1 MGTPHFTLG
10 DAFQWA
16 QFCNAEAVKQRHV
29 GSHFN
34 FQRFSKSKT
43 KPAVS
48 FAALFTGTA
57 VHFTLGDA
65 FQWAQFCNAEASCG
79 LN

>member
-1 MGTPHFTLG
+1 MQKLLSKDMLDHISIF
-10 DAFQWA
+10 
-16 QFCNAEAVKQRHV
+16 NASANRKR
-29 GSHFN
+29 N
-34 FQRFSKSKT
+34 
-43 KPAVS
+43 PAVS